1 MQWTPGTRLKS
12 VVCDTEIVIVR
23 GPAEATA
30 VVLCGGRPMVAH
42 GDEVD
47 RNQPILDG
55 HDGGTVLGK
64 RYGIDGDPVEVLV
77 TKAGAGALSLS
88 GAAGLGGVLM
98 TTKDAKP
105 LPSSD

>member
-23 GPAEATA
+23 PPADASA
-30 VVLCGGRPMVAH
+30 VVSCGGRPMVAH
-42 GDEVD
+42 NEDVD

-55 HDGGTVLGK
+55 HDGGTILGK
-64 RYGIDGDPVEVLV
+64 RYGVEGDPIEVLV
-77 TKAGAGALSLS
+77 TKAGVGALSLAS
-88 GAAGLGGVLM
+88 EGQPGVLM
-98 TTKDAKP
+98 STKDAKP